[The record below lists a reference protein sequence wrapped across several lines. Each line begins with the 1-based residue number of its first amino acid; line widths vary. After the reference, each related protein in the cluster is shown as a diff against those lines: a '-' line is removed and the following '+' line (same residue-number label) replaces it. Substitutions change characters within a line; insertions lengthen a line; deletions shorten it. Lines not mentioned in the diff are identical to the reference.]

1 MITAEAARSITK
13 SSIANSKDSLLFK
26 YAIEQVERYVK
37 EAATCG
43 KRYFS
48 YNVVALGPGSAKPDL
63 RLRKAV
69 AEELKKNGFSYN
81 EIWKN
86 IGCVW
91 FEVSW

>member
-1 MITAEAARSITK
+1 MITTETARAVADSKVAASND
-13 SSIANSKDSLLFK
+13 SSLFK
-26 YAIEQVERYVK
+26 YAMDQVEKYVK
-37 EAATCG
+37 EAASRG
-43 KRYFS
+43 KRCFS
-48 YNVVALGPGSAKPDL
+48 CNVNALGPGSNRPDL

-81 EIWKN
+81 ETWKS